1 MTRLQTKRLS
11 RLKKS
16 LRDQHGG
23 VEKMIDASI
32 SNSEWDTETRTT
44 HKITLA
50 LAIKS
55 FHLLQ
60 KLVEK
65 ELLEV

>member
-16 LRDQHGG
+16 LKDQHDG
-23 VEKMIDASI
+23 VEKMIDAMI
-32 SNSEWDTETRTT
+32 SSSEWDAETRTT
-44 HKITLA
+44 HKIALD

-55 FHLLQ
+55 LHLLQ

-65 ELLEV
+65 ELLEK